1 MTSETKS
8 SADND
13 PVSPSRTPE
22 ASFWT
27 GRSGLVVPALLV
39 ALGLFLVYGTVT
51 MTVPET
57 ATSPGPQ
64 VFPSIVAGGCFI
76 IAILVTIQLLLK
88 PDVIDRGVDE
98 NGVVHT
104 GSVSNWRTTGIT
116 VASVAVFIALLDPL
130 GWVLAGALLF
140 WGVSIGLGSRR
151 YVFDAA
157 IALLVSS
164 AVQIAFSAGLGLTLP
179 GGILAEVF

>member
-116 VASVAVFIALLDPL
+116 VASV
-130 GWVLAGALLF
+130 
-140 WGVSIGLGSRR
+140 
-151 YVFDAA
+151 
-157 IALLVSS
+157 
-164 AVQIAFSAGLGLTLP
+164 P
-179 GGILAEVF
+179 G